1 MQLCL
6 GEILSPERLAAIAAA
21 LGRARF
27 IDGKATAGW
36 SAAGVKANQQADD
49 PALVP
54 LAAEIEAALRAHR
67 VFALAARPRRLHP
80 MLFARY
86 EPGMTYGPHVDDAL
100 MGEPP
105 LRTDLA
111 LTLFLSEP
119 ETYDGGELSIDHP
132 GGEQSYKLPAGAAVL
147 YPATSLHQ
155 VTPVTRGVRLVAVTW
170 IQSLIRDPGQREILF
185 DLDTARRTLF
195 AREGKSREF
204 DLMSKSLANLLRLW
218 AEP

>member
-6 GEILSPERLAAIAAA
+6 GEILQPERLAAITDA
-21 LGRARF
+21 LGRAHF

-36 SAAGVKANQQADD
+36 NAAGVKANQQADD

-54 LAAEIEAALRAHR
+54 LAAEIEAALRAHP

-155 VTPVTRGVRLVAVTW
+155 VSPVTRGVRLVAVTW

-204 DLMSKSLANLLRLW
+204 DLMSKCLANLMRLW